1 MSNTT
6 QLRLDA
12 SRALSDFR
20 TERLLKKI
28 QKICPEVV
36 TLNSRYIHFVNVDGA
51 LSSEEFHTLESILDY
66 GEEAIVTASTERFMA
81 IPRLGTIS
89 PWASKATD
97 IVHNCGLKKVLRV
110 ERGTCYELI
119 LKGNAVLKPEERE
132 AIAAVLH
139 DRMTESVVSP
149 DVNPA
154 IVFADAKGK
163 DMQSIDLSLIH
174 I

>member
-28 QKICPEVV
+28 QKICQEVV

-51 LSSEEFHTLESILDY
+51 LSSEEF
-66 GEEAIVTASTERFMA
+66 
-81 IPRLGTIS
+81 
-89 PWASKATD
+89 
-97 IVHNCGLKKVLRV
+97 
-110 ERGTCYELI
+110 
-119 LKGNAVLKPEERE
+119 
-132 AIAAVLH
+132 
-139 DRMTESVVSP
+139 
-149 DVNPA
+149 
-154 IVFADAKGK
+154 
-163 DMQSIDLSLIH
+163 LSLIH

>member
-20 TERLLKKI
+20 TERLLKKDSKDLSGSCYS
-28 QKICPEVV
+28 QQPLYSFCQC
-36 TLNSRYIHFVNVDGA
+36 RRA

-89 PWASKATD
+89 PL
-97 IVHNCGLKKVLRV
+97 GL
-110 ERGTCYELI
+110 
-119 LKGNAVLKPEERE
+119 
-132 AIAAVLH
+132 
-139 DRMTESVVSP
+139 
-149 DVNPA
+149 
-154 IVFADAKGK
+154 
-163 DMQSIDLSLIH
+163 
-174 I
+174 